1 MNTIEMHGF
10 LTGKCLP
17 GDMRVNETTAEYLVR
32 KFREKDQQ
40 LAAVVA
46 ERDALAAECAA
57 QKSNLMFWDA
67 DNPESPY
74 DSPEEIAND
83 LALDYNDELEVQVAA
98 RLHNRK
104 YRVCETWDWECKL
117 ELVEGS
123 EVETP
128 ATDAALAA
136 IRDKSRAE
144 GINFAANRL
153 LAAFEHGFID
163 KPAGEVA
170 DVAKMILSA
179 VTELPGAT
187 EDDFTRD
194 YSDEVIALI
203 HVELREA
210 SND

>member
-1 MNTIEMHGF
+1 MKNNVLNQDVKTDKSEIEG
-10 LTGKCLP
+10 L
-17 GDMRVNETTAEYLVR
+17 
-32 KFREKDQQ
+32 REQ

-46 ERDALAAECAA
+46 ERDALAVENAELKSKAA
-57 QKSNLMFWDA
+57 
-67 DNPESPY
+67 
-74 DSPEEIAND
+74 
-83 LALDYNDELEVQVAA
+83 
-98 RLHNRK
+98 
-104 YRVCETWDWECKL
+104 
-117 ELVEGS
+117 ELVHEAS
-123 EVETP
+123 EVYSAYNATIRDPDVDLMDMQTLYEMQCIKTP
-128 ATDAALAA
+128 GTDAALAA

-203 HVELREA
+203 HAELREGK
-210 SND
+210 